1 MNQEL
6 LNKHIVAFNDGIKE
20 SLPKL
25 AKDGSNA
32 ADFFTADVI
41 GGRKFVQNY
50 GGYPRSEIAEINAA
64 ANLQIQSDLLSRL
77 TDFSDGKNPNSGL
90 TDAQIMMSHKS
101 KYQQAPNEIQEWLQ
115 GQIAIRDNMRY
126 EMVKKAAAEKA
137 AKKAAEKPAAPSVS
151 VEPE

>member
-6 LNKHIVAFNDGIKE
+6 LNKHIVAFNQSVKD

-32 ADFFTADVI
+32 VDFFTADVI
-41 GGRKFVQNY
+41 GGRKFVQNH

-64 ANLQIQSDLLSRL
+64 ANLQIQADLLSRL
-77 TDFSDGKNPNSGL
+77 TDFSDGSNPNSGL

-101 KYQQAPNEIQEWLQ
+101 KYQQAPNEVQEWLQ
-115 GQIAIRDNMRY
+115 GQIEVRDNLRF
-126 EMVKKAAAEKA
+126 EMAKKAAA
-137 AKKAAEKPAAPSVS
+137 AKKSVETPTAPSVP

>member
-41 GGRKFVQNY
+41 GGRKFVQNA

-64 ANLQIQSDLLSRL
+64 ANLQIQADLLSRL
-77 TDFSDGKNPNSGL
+77 ADFSDGSNPNSGL

-101 KYQQAPNEIQEWLQ
+101 KYQQAPNEVQDWLES
-115 GQIAIRDNMRY
+115 QIAVRDNVRY
-126 EMVKKAAAEKA
+126 EMAKKAAAVKEA
-137 AKKAAEKPAAPSVS
+137 AKKPAAQSVD